1 MEVGERMSKLTLS
14 EMIASTLLF
23 GTGLF
28 TFWRGLFWTIEQD
41 SVLGD
46 SAFYQEL
53 HQLMPIWIWGI
64 LFMLAGLSLV
74 CASYLLPKKNQKSY
88 WFITIGSFISFIMYF
103 IITSA
108 SVYNALNWLSPI
120 QFATLSGIYLVMT
133 FFGGF
138 EIYGRR
144 R

>member
-1 MEVGERMSKLTLS
+1 MSKLTLS

-53 HQLMPIWIWGI
+53 YQLMPIWIWGI

>member
-1 MEVGERMSKLTLS
+1 MKKLTLP

-28 TFWRGLFWTIEQD
+28 TLWRGLFWTIEQN
-41 SVLGD
+41 SVLSD

-53 HQLMPIWIWGI
+53 HQLMPIWVWGI
-64 LFMLAGLSLV
+64 LFMIAGLSLV

-108 SVYNALNWLSPI
+108 SVYNALNWLTPI

-138 EIYGRR
+138 ELYGRR

>member
-1 MEVGERMSKLTLS
+1 MM
-14 EMIASTLLF
+14 ASTLLF

-64 LFMLAGLSLV
+64 LFMIAGLSLV

-88 WFITIGSFISFIMYF
+88 WFITVGSFISFIMYF

-120 QFATLSGIYLVMT
+120 QFATLSGVYLVMT

-138 EIYGRR
+138 ELYGRR

>member
-1 MEVGERMSKLTLS
+1 MKKLTLS

-28 TFWRGLFWTIEQD
+28 TFWRGFFWAIAQG

-46 SAFYQEL
+46 SPFYREL
-53 HQLMPIWIWGI
+53 HNLLPIWIWGVLFLFSGI
-64 LFMLAGLSLV
+64 LLMCS
-74 CASYLLPKKNQKSY
+74 SYLLPKQNNKSY

-108 SVYNALNWLSPI
+108 SVYNAINWLSPI

-138 EIYGRR
+138 ELYDGRR
-144 R
+144 

>member
-1 MEVGERMSKLTLS
+1 MNKLSLS

-28 TFWRGLFWTIEQD
+28 TFWRGLFWSIEQD

-64 LFMLAGLSLV
+64 LFMIAGLSLV

-88 WFITIGSFISFIMYF
+88 WFITVGSFISFIMYF

-108 SVYNALNWLSPI
+108 SVYNALNWLTPI

-138 EIYGRR
+138 ELYGRR

>member
-1 MEVGERMSKLTLS
+1 MSKLTLS

>member
-1 MEVGERMSKLTLS
+1 MNKLTLS

-28 TFWRGLFWTIEQD
+28 TCWRGLFWTIEQD

-64 LFMLAGLSLV
+64 LFMLAGLFLV

>member
-1 MEVGERMSKLTLS
+1 MKKLTLS

-120 QFATLSGIYLVMT
+120 QLATLSGIYLVMT

>member
-1 MEVGERMSKLTLS
+1 MNKLTLS

>member
-1 MEVGERMSKLTLS
+1 
-14 EMIASTLLF
+14 MIASTLLF

-28 TFWRGLFWTIEQD
+28 TLWRGLFWTIEQN
-41 SVLGD
+41 SVLSD

-53 HQLMPIWIWGI
+53 HQLMPIWVWGI
-64 LFMLAGLSLV
+64 LFMIAGLSLV

-108 SVYNALNWLSPI
+108 SVYNALNWLTPI

>member
-1 MEVGERMSKLTLS
+1 
-14 EMIASTLLF
+14 MIASTLLF

-120 QFATLSGIYLVMT
+120 QLATLSGIYLVMT

>member
-1 MEVGERMSKLTLS
+1 MNKLTLS

-144 R
+144 

>member
-1 MEVGERMSKLTLS
+1 MNKLSLS
-14 EMIASTLLF
+14 EMMASTLLF

-64 LFMLAGLSLV
+64 LFMIAGLSLV

-88 WFITIGSFISFIMYF
+88 WFITVGSFISFIMYF

-108 SVYNALNWLSPI
+108 SVYNALNWLTPI
-120 QFATLSGIYLVMT
+120 QFATLSGVYLVMT

-138 EIYGRR
+138 ELYGRR

>member
-1 MEVGERMSKLTLS
+1 MNKLSLS
-14 EMIASTLLF
+14 EMMASTLLF

-64 LFMLAGLSLV
+64 LFMIAGLSLV

-120 QFATLSGIYLVMT
+120 QFATLSGVYLVMT

-138 EIYGRR
+138 ELYGRR